1 MEVVDPQGEISSD
14 TNTVIS
20 RWKNDFELLFSDS
33 NNSAYDDRHLENIK
47 RNLKEDNIPSVD
59 TDISMLNQPITR
71 AEVEQSM
78 YRAKLK
84 RAVGFDGIPSEVLHN
99 PVCIDL
105 LHKLINFCFE
115 NGTVPGE
122 WNTGVI
128 KPIPKSGASDPR
140 DPLCYRGICL
150 ISIPCKIYA
159 YILNFE

>member
-78 YRAKLK
+78 YRAKL
-84 RAVGFDGIPSEVLHN
+84 L
-99 PVCIDL
+99 
-105 LHKLINFCFE
+105 
-115 NGTVPGE
+115 
-122 WNTGVI
+122 
-128 KPIPKSGASDPR
+128 
-140 DPLCYRGICL
+140 
-150 ISIPCKIYA
+150 
-159 YILNFE
+159 